1 MRRRSK
7 IDAYSQL
14 NRFFRPGLTCHSII
28 SVSEYEISSLAYRF
42 RVSFNVSPRIA
53 VALIG
58 ARSHFLGVA
67 SGTFKFP
74 DRMVEVRWNA

>member
-14 NRFFRPGLTCHSII
+14 NINVGEPET
-28 SVSEYEISSLAYRF
+28 SLAYRF

-53 VALIG
+53 VAPFD
-58 ARSHFLGVA
+58 ARSHFLGAA
-67 SGTFKFP
+67 SGNFKFP
-74 DRMVEVRWNA
+74 DKMVEVRWNA